1 MSESLKVKTL
11 KGIAWSGIERFATAG
26 INFAIGLVIAR
37 ILSPNEYGIIA
48 MLAIFMAI
56 SQSVIDS
63 GFSNALIRKKDR
75 TEIDFSTTLYFNIA
89 VSILMY
95 GILYFSSPFIARFYG
110 ISELEKITKVVGTTL
125 IWGALSIVQQSILT
139 IKVDFKTLMKVSL
152 FAAVISGFIGIIMA
166 VTGFG
171 VWALVGQMLSVSI
184 VRTMVLWFVAKWR
197 PTTGFSTKS
206 FKNLFG
212 YGSKLLM
219 AGILETIYRNLY
231 SIIIG
236 KYYQAETLGLY
247 HRGEQFASYA
257 SSNITGVIQRVTFP
271 IMAEMQDDNP
281 RLRNVFIKT
290 LRTVCFFVFPIMT
303 FILISAEPLVR
314 LILTEKWINCVPVM
328 QILCISY
335 MWYPVHIL
343 NLNVL
348 QVSGRSDLFFKI
360 EIIKK
365 IIGLLIL
372 FGTLPFGIIIMCWGR
387 VLYCGIELFINM
399 YYTNRIVNMKYSE
412 QLKYTLPFMFYCI
425 VITIIAFFIHQ
436 HVSNDILTLIIDFTI
451 IVTSWLLIVQKL
463 EHLNINTLLSSPNRH

>member
-1 MSESLKVKTL
+1 MADSLKEKTL
-11 KGIAWSGIERFATAG
+11 KGVVWSGIERFATAG
-26 INFAIGLVIAR
+26 VNFIIGLVIAR
-37 ILSPNEYGIIA
+37 ILSPNEYGTIA

-75 TEIDFSTTLYFNIA
+75 TELDFSTTLYFNIL

-95 GILYFSSPFIARFYG
+95 GFLYISAPFIADFYG
-110 ISELEKITKVVGTTL
+110 IKELDNITKVVGLTL
-125 IWGALSIVQQSILT
+125 ILGAFSIVQQSILT

-152 FAAVISGFIGIIMA
+152 FAAVVSGIIGIIMA
-166 VTGFG
+166 VIGYG

-184 VRTMVLWFVAKWR
+184 VRTISLWVVAKWR
-197 PTTGFSTKS
+197 PTTGFSMNS
-206 FKNLFG
+206 FKSLFG

-236 KYYQAETLGLY
+236 KCYQAETLGLY
-247 HRGEQFASYA
+247 SRGEQFASYA

-271 IMAEMQDDNP
+271 VMAEIQDDTQ
-281 RLRNVFIKT
+281 RLRNAFIKT
-290 LRTVCFFVFPIMT
+290 LRTICFFVFPIMT
-303 FILISAEPLVR
+303 FILIAAEPLVR
-314 LILTEKWINCVPVM
+314 LILTEKWINCVPIM

-348 QVSGRSDLFFKI
+348 QVSGRSDLYFKI
-360 EIIKK
+360 EVVKK

-399 YYTNRIVNMKYSE
+399 YYTNRIVKLEYCE
-412 QLKYTLPFMFYCI
+412 QLRYTLPFLFYCAII
-425 VITIIAFFIHQ
+425 VVIALFIHQ
-436 HVSNDILTLIIDFTI
+436 YVSKDMLLLIIDFLVVIMTWY
-451 IVTSWLLIVQKL
+451 IVVQKL
-463 EHLNINTLLSSPNRH
+463 EHFNVITLFSNSNRQ